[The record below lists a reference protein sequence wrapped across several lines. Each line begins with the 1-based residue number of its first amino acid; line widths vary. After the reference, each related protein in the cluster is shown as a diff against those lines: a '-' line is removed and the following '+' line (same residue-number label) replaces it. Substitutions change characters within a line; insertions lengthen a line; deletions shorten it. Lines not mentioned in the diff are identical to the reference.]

1 MRTILSMLLLV
12 LTAQTAYSQKL
23 IPVGEGWANN
33 SVNTTVFRKNSIVT
47 FQNYQ
52 FIAYYDID
60 GFLLLG
66 KRRLNSNEWET
77 VRTPFKGNVRDAHN
91 SISIM
96 VDGDGYIHVS
106 WDHHDNELRYA
117 RGKSP
122 LSLELCDKEPMTG
135 LNENKVT
142 YPEFYRMPDGDLI
155 FMYRSG
161 FSGGGNLVL
170 NRYSLK
176 EKQWRQ
182 VQQNVIDG
190 EGECNAYWQACVDNK
205 GIIHLSWVWRDTW
218 DVASNHDL
226 CYARSADG
234 GVTWEKSNGEPYQ
247 GVITRKNAEYALRIP
262 QNSELINQ
270 TSMTTDGKNNPY
282 IASYWRSQDSDV
294 PQFHVVYHDGKKW
307 NDLNLGFRKT
317 AFSLKG
323 GGTKRIPISRPQ
335 ILASNKGKRVK
346 LMLLFRDEERD
357 SKVSIAVCDN
367 VKKNRWKIKDLT
379 TQSVGS
385 WEPSYDTELWRDK
398 SIIHLFVQ
406 RNEQVDGEGRADV
419 GEEKVYVLEVQK

>member
-66 KRRLNSNEWET
+66 KRTLDSNEWET
-77 VRTPFKGNVRDAHN
+77 LRTPFKGNVRDAHN

-270 TSMTTDGKNNPY
+270 TSMTTDDKNNPY

-307 NDLNLGFRKT
+307 NDLNLDFRKT

-379 TQSVGS
+379 TGSVGS

-398 SIIHLFVQ
+398 GIIHLFVQ

-419 GEEKVYVLEVQK
+419 GEEKVYVLEVKK

>member
-77 VRTPFKGNVRDAHN
+77 LRTPFKGNVRDAHN

-205 GIIHLSWVWRDTW
+205 GIIHLSW
-218 DVASNHDL
+218 L
-226 CYARSADG
+226 
-234 GVTWEKSNGEPYQ
+234 
-247 GVITRKNAEYALRIP
+247 
-262 QNSELINQ
+262 
-270 TSMTTDGKNNPY
+270 
-282 IASYWRSQDSDV
+282 
-294 PQFHVVYHDGKKW
+294 
-307 NDLNLGFRKT
+307 
-317 AFSLKG
+317 
-323 GGTKRIPISRPQ
+323 
-335 ILASNKGKRVK
+335 
-346 LMLLFRDEERD
+346 
-357 SKVSIAVCDN
+357 
-367 VKKNRWKIKDLT
+367 
-379 TQSVGS
+379 
-385 WEPSYDTELWRDK
+385 
-398 SIIHLFVQ
+398 
-406 RNEQVDGEGRADV
+406 
-419 GEEKVYVLEVQK
+419 

>member
-12 LTAQTAYSQKL
+12 LTVQTAYSQKL

-52 FIAYYDID
+52 FIAYYDIN

-66 KRRLNSNEWET
+66 KRTLDSNEWET

-234 GVTWEKSNGEPYQ
+234 GITWEKSNGEPYQ

-270 TSMTTDGKNNPY
+270 TSMTTDDKNNPY

-307 NDLNLGFRKT
+307 NDLNLDFRKT